1 MGLSEIKGQFAAKLK
16 ETPKLWIYI
25 GIAAACVV
33 LLLMMRTPK
42 TRDDTALPP
51 VTAVEH
57 TVRPSYQEELEQRL
71 QDIISE
77 IQGVGKVTVMVT
89 ISGSEENV
97 YAEDISESEQK
108 TDRETVIVGSKEALL
123 KATKN
128 PEVKGVLV
136 VCSGGDRPQIQEKV
150 VNAVS
155 TVLDIPTSKVFVT
168 KSK

>member
-1 MGLSEIKGQFAAKLK
+1 MGISEIKGQFAEKLK
-16 ETPKLWIYI
+16 NTPKLWIYI
-25 GIAAACVV
+25 GVAAICAV

-42 TRDDTALPP
+42 VQENTSIPAA
-51 VTAVEH
+51 AVEQ

-71 QDIISE
+71 QEIISE

-89 ISGSEENV
+89 ISGSEENL

-123 KATKN
+123 RATKN